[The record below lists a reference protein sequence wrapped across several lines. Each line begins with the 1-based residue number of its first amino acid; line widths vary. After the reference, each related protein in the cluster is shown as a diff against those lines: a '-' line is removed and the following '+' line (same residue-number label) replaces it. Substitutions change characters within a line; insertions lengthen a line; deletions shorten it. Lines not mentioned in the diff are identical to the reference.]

1 MSAIVFDIALI
12 LLLIIANG
20 VFSGSEIAVVSARK
34 VRLEQMS
41 RQGNVKAR
49 LALKLANSPNNFL
62 STVQIGITL
71 IGILSGAIGGATVA
85 QRLEEVLALVPIF
98 QPYHETLSLV
108 IVVGLITYLSLVVGE
123 LLPKRVALNH
133 PEQVACA
140 IAQPMRLLSRITAP
154 VVYLLGASTDFL
166 LKLLRIRASE
176 ESPVTEEEIKALIR
190 QGTQAGMFEEAEQEM
205 VSRVFR
211 LGDRS
216 IKSVMTPR
224 IDIDWIDTNAP
235 IEDTQQ
241 LIKDSSYSRFPVGQG
256 SLDNCLGVV
265 RVRDFLSAYM
275 AGQAIDL
282 QGMLQTPLFVSEN
295 TPALKVLETFQE
307 SGTHIA
313 LLTDEY
319 GGIEGLVTLN
329 DLVEA
334 IVGELPSAEDLDE
347 PMVVRRENGS
357 WFIDGALSID
367 ELRNLLNQEFSAR
380 AEISSQEF
388 LAGGEVGNYHTLAGF
403 VITALGRIPTSG
415 DYFTWGNLQFEVVD
429 MDGNRV
435 DKVLVTR
442 NQTDAENHRNV
453 NTQESD

>member
-1 MSAIVFDIALI
+1 MSATISEIALI

-41 RQGNVKAR
+41 GQGNLKAR

-71 IGILSGAIGGATVA
+71 IGILSGAIGGATLA
-85 QRLEEVLALVPIF
+85 QRLEGVLAQFPPL
-98 QPYHETLSLV
+98 QPYSETLSLV

-123 LLPKRVALNH
+123 LLPKRIALNH
-133 PEQVACA
+133 PEPIACA

-154 VVYLLGASTDFL
+154 FVYLLGASTDFL
-166 LKLLRIRASE
+166 LKLLRIQASE
-176 ESPVTEEEIKALIR
+176 EAPVTEEEIKALIQ
-190 QGTQAGMFEEAEQEM
+190 QGTRAGMFEEAEQEM

-216 IKSVMTPR
+216 IKSLMTPR
-224 IDIDWIDTNAP
+224 IDIDWLDTTAP
-235 IEDTQQ
+235 IEETQQ
-241 LIKDSSYSRFPVGQG
+241 LIKDSSYSRFPVGQS

-282 QGMLQTPLFVSEN
+282 QGMLQAPLFVSEN
-295 TPALKVLETFQE
+295 TAALKVLEMFQD

-334 IVGELPSAEDLDE
+334 IVGELPSAEDSDE
-347 PMVVRRENGS
+347 PMVVQREDGS
-357 WFIDGALSID
+357 WFIDGGLSID
-367 ELRNLLNQEFSAR
+367 ELKELLKQESLPG
-380 AEISSQEF
+380 E
-388 LAGGEVGNYHTLAGF
+388 EVGNYHTLAGF
-403 VITALGRIPTSG
+403 IITSLGRIPASG
-415 DYFTWGNLQFEVVD
+415 DYFTWGSLQFEVAD

-442 NQTDAENHRNV
+442 MQTDVENHRR
-453 NTQESD
+453 EPD

>member
-1 MSAIVFDIALI
+1 MSVTTFEIALI

-20 VFSGSEIAVVSARK
+20 VFSGAEIAVISARK

-41 RQGNVKAR
+41 REGNVKAR
-49 LALKLANSPNNFL
+49 LALRLANSPNNFL

-85 QRLEEVLALVPIF
+85 QRLEEVLALIPSL
-98 QPYHETLSLV
+98 QPYNETLSLV

-133 PEQVACA
+133 PEQIACA
-140 IAQPMRLLSRITAP
+140 IAQPMRLLSRIAAP
-154 VVYLLGASTDFL
+154 VVYVLGASTDFL
-166 LKLLRIRASE
+166 LKLLSIRASE
-176 ESPVTEEEIKALIR
+176 EAFVTEEEIKALIQ
-190 QGTQAGMFEEAEQEM
+190 QGTHAGMFEEAEQEM

-216 IKSVMTPR
+216 IKSLMTPR
-224 IDIDWIDTNAP
+224 IDIDWLDINAP
-235 IEDTQQ
+235 IEETQQ
-241 LIKDSSYSRFPVGQG
+241 LIKDSSYSRFPVAQG
-256 SLDNCLGVV
+256 SLDHCLGIV

-282 QGMLQTPLFVSEN
+282 QGILQTPLFVSEN
-295 TPALKVLETFQE
+295 DSALKVLETFQD

-334 IVGELPSAEDLDE
+334 IVGELPSAEDSEE
-347 PMVVRRENGS
+347 PMVIQRENGS
-357 WFIDGALSID
+357 WLIDGGLSID
-367 ELRNLLNQEFSAR
+367 ELKYLLHQESFPR
-380 AEISSQEF
+380 EEI
-388 LAGGEVGNYHTLAGF
+388 VNYHTLAGF
-403 VITALGRIPTSG
+403 VIMSLGRIPTSG
-415 DYFTWGNLQFEVVD
+415 DYFAWGNLQFEVAD

-442 NQTDAENHRNV
+442 IQTDADNHSNS
-453 NTQESD
+453 NIQEPN